1 MINKVWIVSWARAL
15 GGDGMPV
22 DAHAGSDGVYLN
34 KEQALKA
41 LTKSKDEWIS
51 LIYEN
56 TEEAED
62 KDLISKSLQ
71 IYGSEAEEFYEI
83 DYTAPDDSLVE
94 VYITL
99 QEADLVTEPELS

>member
-1 MINKVWIVSWARAL
+1 MEKVYIICWARAL

-22 DAHAGSDGVYLN
+22 DASAGSDGVYIN

-51 LIYEN
+51 VIYEN
-56 TEEAED
+56 TEDAED
-62 KDLISKSLQ
+62 KDLISESLQ
-71 IYGSEAEEFYEI
+71 VYGSEAEEFYEI

-94 VYITL
+94 VHITL
-99 QEADLVTEPELS
+99 QEAALINEPEPS